1 MAVSQVE
8 ESLFFPLGFHTL
20 HNWTLSPVLFQTL
33 PIYPPHL
40 TSQGAR
46 NLLPFSPGPPRC
58 LPRNDRYNYNPKS
71 WTFGVCVCP
80 FLSVISFT
88 KFFLVFVF
96 TVSFQSGGE
105 NFKMA
110 GFKLKRRPI
119 NATTS
124 RIPMRER
131 IPSVQDPNS
140 LVLTISR
147 SRKNLDKISF
157 YSPRKEKGNFP
168 IFVSP
173 NNCQHGINQLRRLI
187 PPPPP
192 TRLSEIPGPVVV
204 LQYLQVEI

>member
-1 MAVSQVE
+1 M
-8 ESLFFPLGFHTL
+8 
-20 HNWTLSPVLFQTL
+20 
-33 PIYPPHL
+33 
-40 TSQGAR
+40 
-46 NLLPFSPGPPRC
+46 PFSPGPPRC

-88 KFFLVFVF
+88 KFFFVFVFSF

-105 NFKMA
+105 NLKKMA

-157 YSPRKEKGNFP
+157 YSPRKEKKKFSHFRFSKQLATRNQPVASPYSFPNPSVRNPWPSCCSP
-168 IFVSP
+168 IFA
-173 NNCQHGINQLRRLI
+173 GRDLIRL
-187 PPPPP
+187 
-192 TRLSEIPGPVVV
+192 
-204 LQYLQVEI
+204 